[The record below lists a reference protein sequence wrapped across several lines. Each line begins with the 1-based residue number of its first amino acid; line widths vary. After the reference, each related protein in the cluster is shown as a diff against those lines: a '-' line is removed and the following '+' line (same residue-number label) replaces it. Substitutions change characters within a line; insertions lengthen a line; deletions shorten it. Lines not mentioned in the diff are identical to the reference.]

1 MACQSRVGSA
11 RGTNCPKGCTLTH
24 SEIASTCPADPGQ
37 GKYRLARCTCATL
50 GTPNSAVFVPSVP
63 AGSLLPLQAAP
74 ALPSMSPQYTLGGVV
89 LTRTCSDCN
98 DRGALAEAELLRWWA
113 QAYPAR
119 FATPGLPGSRVGG
132 DVLLR
137 TTTNGKFAL
146 VVRGGAGAGV
156 HDVPTTA
163 GLTED
168 VTASLSL
175 ATGAWMVAL
184 LKSAYLAACVHLR
197 EVPRTRDAQCV
208 REIVRAG
215 AFGTDPPVVG
225 SGNDSVPFRVF
236 RIYNATAAQAR
247 GVWMGVAFLPRAGD
261 PVPIFG
267 VGLGAVAFVTWP
279 VPDLRQRAVRLALGK
294 PTA

>member
-1 MACQSRVGSA
+1 LPKQSRKRTRHQLPEGLHVDAFGDRIDLSRRPGA
-11 RGTNCPKGCTLTH
+11 GEVPTDALHLCDVRNAEFGGLCPLCT
-24 SEIASTCPADPGQ
+24 
-37 GKYRLARCTCATL
+37 GKLAPT
-50 GTPNSAVFVPSVP
+50 P
-63 AGSLLPLQAAP
+63 AGRPGTAEHV
-74 ALPSMSPQYTLGGVV
+74 PQYTLGGVV

-146 VVRGGAGAGV
+146 VVRGGAAAGV
-156 HDVPTTA
+156 HDVLTTA

-197 EVPRTRDAQCV
+197 EVPRTRDAQYV
-208 REIVRAG
+208 REIIRAA
-215 AFGTDPPVVG
+215 AFRIDPPVVG

-236 RIYNATAAQAR
+236 RIYDATAEQAR
-247 GVWMGVAFLPRAGD
+247 GVWMGVAFLPLAGD

-279 VPDLRQRAVRLALGK
+279 IPDLRQRAVRLALGK